1 MLASIASMIVGYYA
15 NHLKGGNNME
25 KVMKKEDYSELLW
38 MSADELYLLFG
49 QALTDFKNRKL
60 SRKEFF
66 DILDELTM
74 RQEDTYENLKVPLR
88 SELADELCGL

>member
-1 MLASIASMIVGYYA
+1 MIVGYYA